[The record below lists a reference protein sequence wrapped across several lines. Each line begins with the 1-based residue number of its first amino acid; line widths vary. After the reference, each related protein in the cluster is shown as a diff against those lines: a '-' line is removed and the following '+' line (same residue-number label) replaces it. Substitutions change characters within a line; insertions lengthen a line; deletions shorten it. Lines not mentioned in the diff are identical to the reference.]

1 MEGEPN
7 MRSSIPH
14 EESMIALY
22 RDDPDFAAYMLDEAL
37 KEGDKAEVMRTI
49 RRIADACG
57 GVGMISDAT
66 KLQRSTLYTT
76 LSEKGNPV
84 LTSMTAILK
93 AMGLRLSVQR
103 IQKPTLTA

>member
-1 MEGEPN
+1 

-14 EESMIALY
+14 EEEMIALY

-37 KEGDKAEVMRTI
+37 KEGDQAEVMLTM

-57 GVGMISDAT
+57 GVGMVSDASKIT
-66 KLQRSTLYTT
+66 RNSLYKT
-76 LSEKGNPV
+76 LSDKGNPV
-84 LTSMTAILK
+84 FSNLTVLLG

-103 IQKPTLTA
+103 IQQPTAAA